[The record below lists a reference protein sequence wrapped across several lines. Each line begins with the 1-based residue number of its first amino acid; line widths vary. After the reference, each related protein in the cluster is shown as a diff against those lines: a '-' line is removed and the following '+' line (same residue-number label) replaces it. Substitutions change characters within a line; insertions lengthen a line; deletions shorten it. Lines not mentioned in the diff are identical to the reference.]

1 MEDQGICKSS
11 WAFSTSGTVDGQL
24 FVMTGNLVETSTQ
37 QLLDCSFSWGNRGCH
52 GGIPSWTYRYIEEAS
67 GICEAQNYPYLGYV
81 SLKTEHILLETII
94 ITATIIIII
103 IIIIILIPIRR
114 E

>member
-94 ITATIIIII
+94 ITTVEAA
-103 IIIIILIPIRR
+103 
-114 E
+114 